1 MAAER
6 EEAKAMAVDF
16 LRARGVS
23 APLAARAVKKANG
36 LIAHLLTLLRASYR
50 SRYLAG
56 TLSLHGICTPKHLH
70 IIIAWISRSLHSI
83 LLIYS
88 IVM

>member
-23 APLAARAVKKANG
+23 APLAARAVKKANR
-36 LIAHLLTLLRASYR
+36 LIAHLLSLLRASYR
-50 SRYLAG
+50 TRYLAG
-56 TLSLHGICTPKHLH
+56 TLSLHGIALRSTSISSLLGYHEAFIPFFGFTPL
-70 IIIAWISRSLHSI
+70 
-83 LLIYS
+83 
-88 IVM
+88 